1 MNRLAVVLF
10 IIVGL
15 LALGP
20 CVFTDP
26 AERPRK
32 GEGAL
37 EPVSWRSPD
46 PVAAP
51 ELARPQSEPSSRL
64 A

>member
-20 CVFTDP
+20 CVFREQP
-26 AERPRK
+26 ERPVE
-32 GEGAL
+32 GERAA
-37 EPVSWRSPD
+37 EPVSRQ
-46 PVAAP
+46 PVMR
-51 ELARPQSEPSSRL
+51 LYSSHRP